1 MNPSHT
7 SFSEKSKELLF
18 VLTPPTPLQETVSH
32 FKKDAE
38 SLVGY
43 PYKSRYAKAHITLGY
58 CITDQPLK
66 LIWSIADKMQTHA
79 PFHIH
84 IKDCRPL
91 LHGENRS
98 ICLDVANK
106 STVTDITDNL
116 SELTETTDTPHLTIA
131 RNLPYE
137 DFAKAWP
144 YFQNIHYSNNFICD
158 RITVLERAG
167 NRWIPYEQIPLA
179 G

>member
-1 MNPSHT
+1 MKINQDT
-7 SFSEKSKELLF
+7 FSEKAKELLF
-18 VLTPPTPLQETVSH
+18 VLTPPSPLQETVSH
-32 FKKDAE
+32 LKKDAE

-43 PYKSRYAKAHITLGY
+43 PYKSRYAKAHITIGY

-66 LIWSIADKMQTHA
+66 LIWSIADKVQSVSPIHV
-79 PFHIH
+79 H

-91 LHGENRS
+91 HHGENRS

-106 STVTDITDNL
+106 SSVLNITENL
-116 SELTETTDTPHLTIA
+116 SELTEAVEAPHLPIA
-131 RNLPYE
+131 HNLPYE

-144 YFQNIHYSNNFICD
+144 YFANVHYSNNFVCD
-158 RITVLERAG
+158 HITVLERSG